1 MEKHSHA
8 GHPQPATFAER
19 GVAVPFTSPA
29 LTGMRVRSGGSQ
41 LELVLA
47 NPSGARGVYV
57 VPWAAVPDMFQP
69 TLHDLRLLATLDT
82 RTGEREVIGPAQ
94 VRAAARRVALE
105 GAAGRQ
111 ARAAVEAAMVA
122 DKARV
127 AATAQYLVSALAFVG
142 AGCPTA
148 PEAEALARVVAEL
161 GIGPNTADAPVPNAI
176 AALGRLQ
183 DDLLSWAFQH
193 PEDMA
198 PARLVAA
205 LAANAA
211 ACAGVVLAAARHSSP
226 AALMLAWRAGPGR
239 VAALAARPV
248 WILDGWRLP
257 GLLWAAAAPG
267 SSAAL
272 TEAAQVAPLLP
283 QEAEA
288 WTGLPTDPAAAG
300 LLRRV
305 VAGRA
310 GDARAMEGRGSDLP
324 AALTSDLI
332 ERNEQLRAM
341 AV

>member
-1 MEKHSHA
+1 MEKNSNTS
-8 GHPQPATFAER
+8 HPQPATFAER
-19 GVAVPFTSPA
+19 GVSVPLTSPA
-29 LTGMRVRSGGSQ
+29 LTGMRVRSGGSH

-47 NPSGARGVYV
+47 NPSGARGIYV

-69 TLHDLRLLATLDT
+69 TLHDLRLLAALDA
-82 RTGEREVIGPAQ
+82 RVGEREVIGPARVQ
-94 VRAAARRVALE
+94 AAARHVALE

-111 ARAAVEAAMVA
+111 ARAAVEAAMAA

-127 AATAQYLVSALAFVG
+127 AAAAQYLVSALAFVG
-142 AGCPTA
+142 AGCPNA
-148 PEAEALARVVAEL
+148 AEAEALARMVADL
-161 GIGPNTADAPVPNAI
+161 GIGPGAADAPVPNAI
-176 AALGRLQ
+176 AALGRLR
-183 DDLLSWAFQH
+183 DNLLSWAGRH
-193 PEDMA
+193 PEDTA
-198 PARLVAA
+198 PAHLVAA

-211 ACAGVVLAAARHSSP
+211 AGAGVALAAARHSSP

-248 WILDGWRLP
+248 WILDGWQLP

-272 TEAAQVAPLLP
+272 TEAARVAPLLP
-283 QEAEA
+283 PEAEA

-310 GDARAMEGRGSDLP
+310 GDARAMEGRGPDLRTV
-324 AALTSDLI
+324 AAYDLV
-332 ERNEQLRAM
+332 ERNELLRAM
-341 AV
+341 AA